1 MSGGLPALTDDEGVH
16 DRLLVATEAIASGS
30 IVRGDLD
37 RGYTKLYRNVYV
49 RSGVELTAVDRALA
63 AWLWSG
69 RRATGRRPFGGGSPW
84 QQVDSSRCAR

>member
-37 RGYTKLYRNVYV
+37 RGYTKLYRK
-49 RSGVELTAVDRALA
+49 STSA
-63 AWLWSG
+63 
-69 RRATGRRPFGGGSPW
+69 PGS
-84 QQVDSSRCAR
+84 S